1 MKTSVAWQNIVQNP
15 KRTLAAV
22 AGISFSILLVF
33 MQLGF
38 LQGARKAAATLF
50 ECFSF
55 DLAVVSERYKYM
67 GAPDMF
73 DSMRLKQALS
83 LPGVASADNLNIARG
98 EWKDPDTELISEL
111 LIFGFPEN
119 LEFIQQQ
126 RIRSGMPSLDSKNA
140 VMADL
145 YSHADFGDLSIGREA
160 EINHKKVT
168 IGEQFTMGVTLFAD
182 GCVIVNGD
190 TFFRLVPRNRRLI
203 NAGFLKLQSG
213 TDPLLIKKR
222 LHSMLPDDV
231 VVYTREEIIEQEQD
245 YFVKVKPVG
254 IIFQTGVLV
263 AFVVG
268 VVILFQVLNT
278 DITSRLDEYATL
290 KAMGFGSR
298 FIYGVGIQQALIYAL
313 AGYFPAL
320 VISAGVYRVVHLLSR
335 MPMDITLSLATL
347 VLMLSLSMCALSSIL
362 GLQKVRRTD
371 PAELF

>member
-55 DLAVVSERYKYM
+55 DLAIVSERYKYM

-83 LPGVASADNLNIARG
+83 LQGVASVDNLNIARG
-98 EWKDPDTELISEL
+98 EWTDPDTELISDL
-111 LIFGFPEN
+111 LVFGFPEN
-119 LEFIQQQ
+119 REFIQQE
-126 RIRSGMPSLDSKNA
+126 RIRAGMLALDARSA

-145 YSHADFGDLSIGREA
+145 YSHADFGDLSIGREV
-160 EINHKKVT
+160 EVNQKKV
-168 IGEQFTMGVTLFAD
+168 IISEQFTMGVSLFAD
-182 GCVIVNGD
+182 GCVIVNRE
-190 TFFRLVPRNRRLI
+190 TFLRLVPRNRRLV
-203 NAGFLKLQSG
+203 NTGFVKVQPG
-213 TDPLLIKKR
+213 TDVYQVKKR
-222 LHSMLPDDV
+222 LQSMLPDDV
-231 VVYTREEIIEQEQD
+231 VVYTRQEIIEQEQD
-245 YFVKVKPVG
+245 YFIEVKPVG

-290 KAMGFGSR
+290 KAMGFGNR
-298 FIYGVGIQQALIYAL
+298 FIYGVGVQQALIYAL

-335 MPMDITLSLATL
+335 MPMDMTLALATF
-347 VLMLSLSMCALSSIL
+347 VLMLSLFMCALSSIM
-362 GLQKVRRTD
+362 GLQKVRATD